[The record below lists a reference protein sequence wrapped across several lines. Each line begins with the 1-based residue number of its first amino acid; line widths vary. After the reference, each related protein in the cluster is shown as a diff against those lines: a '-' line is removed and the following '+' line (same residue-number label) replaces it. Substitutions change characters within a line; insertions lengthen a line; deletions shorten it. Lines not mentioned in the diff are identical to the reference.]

1 MRIHA
6 AKIGRICLL
15 ITMCAAV
22 SACETTSSNRARAGQ
37 TKLTPQQVQGELMAF
52 ADSYT
57 ALIVQAAGRMTRDRR
72 ELRAVILRAKL
83 DNVQNAIIIAAGPN
97 PVGGLL
103 DMTVMVSLQRQVVEE
118 YWVPEV
124 FGEAGEPLASALT
137 ILEREIWRLVDQ
149 ALPDESAE
157 ALRALIPVIR
167 ERFPGQVHVSAI
179 RASDFAE
186 DRQALV
192 VNLQGG
198 GNLLQLFQLDPLAN
212 LSPASQE
219 LAQTRLL
226 AERGFFWAMRMP
238 AILNWQIED
247 VILDTL
253 DQPESQALVD
263 ASVRISE
270 ASAGLG
276 DTAAEISE
284 WLPEEREAAINQA
297 LDGLTREREAIVRTF
312 ENEEV
317 RLRGLLGDV
326 QQTVEATTT
335 LSRSLTETVD
345 ATDRL
350 VAGFR
355 RDPDAEP
362 PAVEKTRR
370 PFDITDYQATAETVT
385 ETVRQ
390 LDGLVTNVDD
400 FLGAPAWDDRVAQIQ
415 TALNESQA
423 AAESLIDRIFG
434 RAIVVVLLVAVPL
447 LVARVG
453 YRLIGRR
460 IDRSLIAGASD

>member
-1 MRIHA
+1 MLATR
-6 AKIGRICLL
+6 IGRICLL
-15 ITMCAAV
+15 VTMCAAV
-22 SACETTSSNRARAGQ
+22 FACETTSSRRARSTQ
-37 TKLTPQQVQGELMAF
+37 TTLTPQQIQGELMAF

-124 FGEAGEPLASALT
+124 FGA
-137 ILEREIWRLVDQ
+137 
-149 ALPDESAE
+149 DESAE

-460 IDRSLIAGASD
+460 IDRSPIAGASD